1 MEGGAVGMVWSN
13 VLFLVLWDCLAGFMS
28 YCDEEVIECVGYIL
42 GICILFLFI
51 GYEGGGGSG
60 LAFGGDD

>member
-1 MEGGAVGMVWSN
+1 MVGSGLIWSDTF
-13 VLFLVLWDCLAGFMS
+13 FLVLGDCLAGFVS

-51 GYEGGGGSG
+51 VYKGGRGSG